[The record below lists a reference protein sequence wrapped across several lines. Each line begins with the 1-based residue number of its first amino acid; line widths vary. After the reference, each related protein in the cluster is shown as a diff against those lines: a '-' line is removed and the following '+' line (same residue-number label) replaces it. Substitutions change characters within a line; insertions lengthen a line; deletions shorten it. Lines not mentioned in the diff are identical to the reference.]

1 MDYKKDLIELV
12 EKYCQLSEAL
22 EDAKKRWQQADSGS
36 TEEDLADRDRRFLT
50 SQLST
55 LRDDIMYLK
64 RKVFTPEDWGSM
76 GNYIQL
82 GGTLINLNFQNLQ
95 SVANEF
101 SYSYRSFSEQN
112 RVVFIFDKE
121 EDDDGLPLQVAV
133 NFVLDDIFL
142 RSYACP
148 TGCEVKDEVLK
159 EKIIKEL
166 NIYNEQTRI
175 MKAYIDNEGSVCLER
190 QDIIDYGCTKEAIYK
205 IMELVIRSVADFYK
219 NRSETYL
226 DYLRTL

>member
-36 TEEDLADRDRRFLT
+36 TEEDVADRDRRFLT

-76 GNYIQL
+76 GNYIQF

-166 NIYNEQTRI
+166 NIFNEQTRI

-205 IMELVIRSVADFYK
+205 IMEFVIRSVADFYK

>member
-22 EDAKKRWQQADSGS
+22 EDAKKRWQQADSES